1 MKLQTKQKVEINVF
15 NKEMR
20 ILRKTLTQFSKELIY
35 VEQDGVIYSNLIQLF
50 IQSDHNK
57 IIISKWEI
65 SENDPTD
72 GTNESFSN
80 LSGLHFNVSEL
91 KQIVDLVLQHQDKV
105 EIFDETE
112 FGTVTE
118 QDSYD
123 LSNYTSV
130 KWIEEY
136 ESAGK
141 VEFENIL

>member
-35 VEQDGVIYSNLIQLF
+35 VEQDGVTYSNLIQLF